1 MTNNEDYILGQ
12 IMFYESL
19 QWQLPKLNPEW
30 FENPLNQTLVR
41 ELTKSYLENHGANA
55 QALIGKIPS
64 SELVRAVQLQ
74 QNVHGIAKIDV
85 HIIQL
90 QEKYHKTRLIDN
102 LTKLDTQKD
111 LKELIQELTEI
122 ADMAQIS
129 ITQNAES
136 ILTINN
142 RVVDRIIDSIKRGEG
157 MSGRKT
163 GWISLDR
170 VLGGY
175 NKGDLIVVA
184 GRPGMGKTALA
195 LTLTKDFANMGG
207 KALFLSLEMGSE
219 QLSQR
224 YLSLIGD
231 IANYKIRNGILNES
245 EQNKLCEI
253 VNAPQSEFWVDQQG
267 DLTIN
272 DLKGKAK
279 MHKAKHGLE
288 LLVID
293 YIQLIKGTKQVRE
306 QEVAEISRSLK
317 LLAKELECT
326 VMVLAQLSRKTEDR
340 SVKRPLLSDL
350 RESGA
355 IEQDADIIMFPL
367 RPAYYEEIKP
377 EIEDAEL
384 IIAKNRNGECKT
396 IPTQYIGN
404 RTMYQENIAPK
415 PQNPFTF

>member
-1 MTNNEDYILGQ
+1 
-12 IMFYESL
+12 
-19 QWQLPKLNPEW
+19 
-30 FENPLNQTLVR
+30 
-41 ELTKSYLENHGANA
+41 
-55 QALIGKIPS
+55 
-64 SELVRAVQLQ
+64 
-74 QNVHGIAKIDV
+74 
-85 HIIQL
+85 
-90 QEKYHKTRLIDN
+90 
-102 LTKLDTQKD
+102 
-111 LKELIQELTEI
+111 
-122 ADMAQIS
+122 
-129 ITQNAES
+129 
-136 ILTINN
+136 
-142 RVVDRIIDSIKRGEG
+142 
-157 MSGRKT
+157 
-163 GWISLDR
+163 
-170 VLGGY
+170 LGGY

-224 YLSLIGD
+224 YLSLIGN
-231 IANYKIRNGILNES
+231 IPNYKIRNGILNEF
-245 EQNKLCEI
+245 EQNKLCEV
-253 VNAPQSEFWVDQQG
+253 VNEPQSEFWVDQQG
-267 DLTIN
+267 DMTIM
-272 DLKGKAK
+272 DVKGKAK

-306 QEVAEISRSLK
+306 QEVAEISRALK

-377 EIEDAEL
+377 EVEDAEL

-404 RTMYQENIAPK
+404 QTLYRENIEPK
-415 PQNPFTF
+415 QKSPFEF